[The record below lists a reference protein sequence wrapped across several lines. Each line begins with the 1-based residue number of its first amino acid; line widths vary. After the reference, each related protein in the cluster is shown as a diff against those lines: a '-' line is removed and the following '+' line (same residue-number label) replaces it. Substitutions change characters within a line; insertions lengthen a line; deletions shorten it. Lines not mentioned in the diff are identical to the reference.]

1 MGRLEG
7 SGPAFPHLERHLS
20 RMLALPQQP
29 ASPPRAAQ
37 RDDVFPPVLAA
48 AQMRSVVLVVALLA
62 VLSMASVDPHDTE
75 FNALVPMKHKKKKK
89 HEAPADPDSL
99 DPYKW
104 PDLVVM

>member
-1 MGRLEG
+1 M
-7 SGPAFPHLERHLS
+7 S

-29 ASPPRAAQ
+29 ASPPHAAQ

-48 AQMRSVVLVVALLA
+48 AQMRSVVLIVALLA